1 MPVHGKSQLVYVF
14 CRLQAPAITLSAD
27 RFAGHLD
34 RMFALAQGKLGGLT
48 WEHYLEKL
56 YAVDAFLTSA
66 CLEGNSK
73 GWEALFSARAGRADR
88 LLIDAL
94 RARAVRL
101 FPRDEER
108 QETAVSDF
116 WGHLIVSETPGAV
129 PILARY
135 DAMRPLVPWL
145 IRTFQN
151 WQISLLRSR
160 AGRAEALPDDDLL
173 TDAGLLREPDL
184 RWHEAFCQAAREWLA
199 GVSDRDLLFL
209 GLRMRYRLSQRDV
222 AELLEV
228 HEGTISRR
236 VTQLRDGCLEAVGK
250 QLLAAGWDGDDLGGF
265 IYSEMAS
272 LLMDEPR
279 LSADSLAR
287 LLGAKGKQLPEVGD
301 AS

>member
-1 MPVHGKSQLVYVF
+1 MPAHGKSQLVYVF
-14 CRLQAPAITLSAD
+14 CRLQAPAIAIPGD
-27 RFAGHLD
+27 RFAQHLD
-34 RMFALAQGKLGGLT
+34 RMFKLAQSKVSGLT
-48 WEHYLEKL
+48 WEQYLDKL
-56 YAVDAFLTSA
+56 YAVDSFLASA
-66 CLEGNSK
+66 CLEGHQR

-88 LLIDAL
+88 LLVDAL

-101 FPRDEER
+101 FPHDEER
-108 QETAVSDF
+108 QDTAVTDF
-116 WGHLIVSETPGAV
+116 WGHLIVSETPGSV

-151 WQISLLRSR
+151 WQISLLRAH
-160 AGRAEALPDDDLL
+160 AGRSEALPDDDLL
-173 TDAGLLREPDL
+173 TEPTAARDPDL
-184 RWHEAFCQAAREWLA
+184 RWHEIFCQSAREWLSA
-199 GVSDRDLLFL
+199 LTDNDLMFL

-236 VTQLRDGCLEAVGK
+236 VTQLRDTCLEAVGK
-250 QLLAAGWDGDDLGGF
+250 ELLSAGWDGDDLSGF

-279 LSADSLAR
+279 LSADSLAK
-287 LLGAKGKQLPEVGD
+287 LLGTKGKRLPEV
-301 AS
+301 